1 MFTGLIEEVGVV
13 AAVRLAGESSRLTV
27 SAPRIGPGCAI
38 GDSVCVNGVCLTVVV
53 RNGDLLEFDA
63 VAETLRR
70 SSLGDLRPGGGVNLE
85 RAMTAGS
92 RFGGHIVQG
101 HVDMVCHVKQVL
113 PEGTGHR
120 IEVKAP
126 AEFMRYV
133 IEKGSVAVDGIS
145 LTVASLTPAGFTVAI
160 IPHTWAE
167 TTLSR
172 LRPGDRVNLE
182 ADVLARY
189 VERLLEARLNA
200 AATGSRGGE
209 LTEAALR
216 EQGFA

>member
-1 MFTGLIEEVGVV
+1 MFTGLIEEVGIV
-13 AAVRLAGESSRLTV
+13 AAVRHGGEGARLTV
-27 SAPRIGPGCAI
+27 RAPRIGPSCVI
-38 GDSVCVNGVCLTVVV
+38 GDSVCVNGICLTVVV
-53 RNGDLLEFDA
+53 RNSDLLEFDA

-70 SSLGDLRPGGGVNLE
+70 SNLGGSRPGGFVNLE

-101 HVDMVCHVKQVL
+101 HVDTVGHVNQVR

-133 IEKGSVAVDGIS
+133 IEKGSVAIDGIS
-145 LTVASLTPAGFTVAI
+145 LTVASLTPAGFTVAV

-167 TTLSR
+167 TTLCR
-172 LRPGDRVNLE
+172 LRPGDPVNLE

-189 VERLLEARLNA
+189 VERLLETRLNA
-200 AATGSRGGE
+200 TARAGRPE
-209 LTEAALR
+209 LTESLLR